1 MKVLVTVGL
10 ERKPY
15 NRLLRAVDEAAGKG
29 WIPSDTLVQGGHT
42 PFLCRYCKT
51 VPFLSFDELRDAIR
65 QADLVIAHGGVGS
78 VLLALEEGKIPL
90 VLPRRAD
97 LGEHVD
103 NHQIEFV
110 KRMEQEGRVMAAYDT
125 EKFKWVLE
133 SGEWMHR
140 SMEIDCHEPGITRKL
155 RTILQDCARK
165 KELQ

>member
-1 MKVLVTVGL
+1 MRALVTVGL

-15 NRLLRAVDEAAGKG
+15 DRLLRAVDEAVGKG
-29 WIPSDTLVQGGHT
+29 WIPSDTLVQRGHT
-42 PFLCRYCKT
+42 PFPCRYCKT

-78 VLLALEEGKIPL
+78 VLLALAEGKIPL
-90 VLPRRAD
+90 VIPRRRD

-110 KRMEQEGRVMAAYDT
+110 QKMEQEGRVMAAYDT
-125 EKFKWVLE
+125 KEFSRVLE

-140 SMEIDCHEPGITRKL
+140 SMEMDCHEPEMTGKL
-155 RTILQDCARK
+155 RAILQNCPRG
-165 KELQ
+165 KERR